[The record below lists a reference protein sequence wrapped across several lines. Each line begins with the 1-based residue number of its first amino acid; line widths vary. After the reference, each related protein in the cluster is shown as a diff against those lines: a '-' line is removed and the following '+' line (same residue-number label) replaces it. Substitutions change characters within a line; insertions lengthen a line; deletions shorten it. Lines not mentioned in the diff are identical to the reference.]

1 MQSLILRADTA
12 LGRPACQPRP
22 GNSSLVAAPK
32 PFGGYTFHF
41 VSESNLARFEA
52 DPVRF
57 APQTGGFCA
66 FSLTGFDNNGAGF
79 WCACARHEDGYAIL
93 NGSAYFF
100 LFGGAKASFLKHG
113 DAAIDGAALHWKEL
127 LQENGVDDLHCFN
140 TARLTPVTDNGG
152 IRGKVDGS
160 SDQGGSSG
168 DDPCDMMSCLA
179 YLDCKDCPA
188 APLGS
193 REATAAP
200 FF

>member
-1 MQSLILRADTA
+1 MRHTA

-22 GNSSLVAAPK
+22 GNSSLVAK
-32 PFGGYTFHF
+32 PELLGDYTFHF

-57 APQTGGFCA
+57 APKTGGFCA

-79 WCACARHEDGYAIL
+79 WCACARHEDGYAII

-100 LFGGAKASFLKHG
+100 LFGGAKASFLRHG
-113 DAAIDGAALHWKEL
+113 EAAIDGAALHWKEL
-127 LQENGVDDLHCFN
+127 LRENGVDDLHCFN
-140 TARLTPVTDNGG
+140 TARLTPVTDFHGAA
-152 IRGKVDGS
+152 RGVRGS
-160 SDQGGSSG
+160 PSG

-188 APLGS
+188 TSLGAH
-193 REATAAP
+193 RVGVTAAP
-200 FF
+200 FSSHLRTE